1 MGRRPFY
8 MSSVMSKSVKL
19 KKDTGFRFTLKHIF
33 FFALANKRLDICQS
47 FELSPRASSQEGIL
61 REGA

>member
-19 KKDTGFRFTLKHIF
+19 KKDTGFRFTLKQIF
-33 FFALANKRLDICQS
+33 FFALANKRLGSCQA
-47 FELSPRASSQEGIL
+47 FELGPRVSS
-61 REGA
+61 